1 MKIDKYEVALIDGD
15 ISILSDKFNYATLN
29 YGRMVGLQCNYN
41 EGTPE
46 YNELLENLDKIYDL
60 FIEVDK
66 LINK

>member
-1 MKIDKYEVALIDGD
+1 MKINKYEVALINGD
-15 ISILSDKFNYATLN
+15 ISIIGDKFNYATLN

-41 EGTPE
+41 EGTLE
-46 YNELLENLDKIYDL
+46 YNELLEKLNKIYDL

>member
-29 YGRMVGLQCNYN
+29 YGRMYGLQCNYN

-46 YNELLENLDKIYDL
+46 YNELLERLDKIYDL
-60 FIEVDK
+60 FIDVDK